1 MNTLM
6 TKEEKL
12 DILEK
17 KYLEEF
23 GHEMDQWQ
31 KEYLMRFLNDDPKSE
46 VEKTKGDTYYED

>member
-1 MNTLM
+1 M

-23 GHEMDQWQ
+23 GHEMEQWK
-31 KEYLMRFLNDDPKSE
+31 KEYLMRLLKDDPKL
-46 VEKTKGDTYYED
+46 EDLKEEECKDCQDA

>member
-1 MNTLM
+1 M

-23 GHEMDQWQ
+23 GHEMEQWK
-31 KEYLMRFLNDDPKSE
+31 KEYLMKFLNDDQKLKE
-46 VEKTKGDTYYED
+46 EE

>member
-1 MNTLM
+1 M

-17 KYLEEF
+17 KYLKEF

-31 KEYLMRFLNDDPKSE
+31 KDYLMRLLKEEECKDC
-46 VEKTKGDTYYED
+46 EDCQDA